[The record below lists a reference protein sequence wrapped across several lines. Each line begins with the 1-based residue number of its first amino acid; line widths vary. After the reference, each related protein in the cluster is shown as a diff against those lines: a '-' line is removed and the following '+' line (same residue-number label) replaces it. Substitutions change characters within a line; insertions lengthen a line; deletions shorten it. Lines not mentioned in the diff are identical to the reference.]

1 MQFKILPILVVAL
14 VVSACGSARS
24 GASAPTPTGSGS
36 TTDGYSGAG
45 ATMATAAPAAP
56 GAAPAQDR
64 AIEAMP
70 AGGTTNA
77 PNPQVD
83 QQGFNRLVIKTADM
97 SIEVENVRAA
107 EAEIRTRAATLGG
120 YIVQS
125 QSNGTDESLSMNLSF
140 RVPVARFDEAL
151 SSLQGIAK
159 KVYSSTVRGDDV
171 TAEFVDLESRQ
182 KTLTATRDRL
192 LQLLAQAKTV
202 EETLQVNQTLNDYQA
217 QIDQVEGRIK
227 YLSQSAA
234 MSTINVALA
243 PVPATQPLVAEE
255 GWQPVAVA
263 RAALRDLL
271 AFGQGI
277 ANVTIVL
284 VIWSPVW
291 GALLILVLL
300 LTRRLRRVEPTAK
313 TTT

>member
-1 MQFKILPILVVAL
+1 MKFKILPILVVAL
-14 VVSACGSARS
+14 AVSACGGASAS
-24 GASAPTPTGSGS
+24 TGASAPSGS
-36 TTDGYSGAG
+36 TSVEMSQPA
-45 ATMATAAPAAP
+45 AQATAAPAA
-56 GAAPAQDR
+56 GGEVGDR
-64 AIEAMP
+64 AVDSY
-70 AGGTTNA
+70 GTGSTTNE

-97 SIEVENVRAA
+97 SIQVENVRAA

-125 QSNGTDESLSMNLSF
+125 QSNGADQDLSMNLSF

-151 SSLQGIAK
+151 SDVQGIAK

-171 TAEFVDLESRQ
+171 TEEFVDLESRQ

-192 LQLLAQAKTV
+192 LQLLAEAKTV
-202 EETLQVNQTLNDYQA
+202 EETLQVNQTLNEYQA

-243 PVPATQPLVAEE
+243 PVPAVQPIIEE

-271 AFGQGI
+271 EFGQGI
-277 ANVTIVL
+277 ANIAIVL
-284 VIWSPVW
+284 AIWSPVW
-291 GALLILVLL
+291 GALILVGLL
-300 LTRRLRRVEPTAK
+300 VTRRLRRPSPAAK
-313 TTT
+313 TTA